1 MEDPILSG
9 KYQLCRA
16 IGKGRTGTVY
26 LALHKELE
34 EYRAI
39 KVVEKSSLQYETF
52 RQEALLLKELRHPGI
67 PIVYDIEEDG
77 ERGYLVEEYLQ
88 GVSLESLV
96 GVQGP
101 LDPSSVL
108 RYGLQICDVVA
119 YLHSAEAGPI
129 LHLDLQ
135 PKNLLLCHET
145 VKLVDFGQ
153 AARLTEANQ
162 AVQRFGTVGFAAPE
176 QYDHSMEMDERTDI
190 YAIGGLLFFL
200 ATGMYPDQEMSPAM
214 LGRVLWSRR
223 AGQVLAGCL
232 EPVKEARYCC
242 VGQLK
247 KELEDLMEQPLS
259 SLTVAVYGLAP
270 HIGTTHI
277 SLALSA
283 YLWRRRIPNLYEEC
297 HPSEHIRRLV
307 ESQKGEMD
315 LFGIYRAFGCML
327 KPCYGR
333 QARFLEHHYPVVVK
347 DCGVW
352 QEGAD
357 EGQALILLVAGG
369 KWWDRQVPADVA
381 ERLGGGSKGKLW
393 ICYNLPG
400 RKVRLTRPAKL
411 ERSRML
417 KVPLFADPFYPDPPA
432 EGWLGMLWDMLEM
445 GWQASSG
452 KRAGGR
458 GAGRSAGKRLAG
470 MLSGRGAP
478 GRAAEL
484 GRICVRLWRRL
495 WRWEK
500 KRP

>member
-9 KYQLCRA
+9 KYQLCRV

-26 LALHKELE
+26 LVFHKELE

-67 PIVYDIEEDG
+67 PIVYDIEED
-77 ERGYLVEEYLQ
+77 EEHGYLVEEYLQ
-88 GVSLESLV
+88 GVSFETLV
-96 GVQGP
+96 GTHGP
-101 LDPSSVL
+101 LDPFAVL

-119 YLHSAEAGPI
+119 YLHGAKAGPI

-200 ATGMYPDQEMSPAM
+200 ATGMYPDREMSPAM
-214 LGRVLWSRR
+214 LGEKLWSRE
-223 AGQVLAGCL
+223 AGRVLAGCL
-232 EPVKEARYCC
+232 EPVKEARYGC

-247 KELEDLMEQPLS
+247 KELAGLMERPLS
-259 SLTVAVYGLAP
+259 SLTVAVYGLGP
-270 HIGTTHI
+270 HTGTTHI

-283 YLWRRRIPNLYEEC
+283 YLWGRRIPNLYEEC
-297 HPSEHIRRLV
+297 HPSDHIRRLL
-307 ESQKGEMD
+307 ESQRGEMD

-327 KPCYGR
+327 KPYYGR

-352 QEGAD
+352 KEGTD
-357 EGQALILLVAGG
+357 TGRALILLVAGG
-369 KWWDRQVPADVA
+369 KWWDKEVPKDVA
-381 ERLGGGSKGKLW
+381 ETLGGGREGKLW

-400 RKVRLTRPAKL
+400 RKIRLPRPGKL
-411 ERSRML
+411 EQSRML
-417 KVPLFADPFYPDPPA
+417 KVPLFADPFYPDRPA
-432 EGWLGMLWDMLEM
+432 REWLGMLWDMLEKE
-445 GWQASSG
+445 WREDRDKSSG
-452 KRAGGR
+452 TGPQRRFLPWAK
-458 GAGRSAGKRLAG
+458 KRL
-470 MLSGRGAP
+470 
-478 GRAAEL
+478 
-484 GRICVRLWRRL
+484 
-495 WRWEK
+495 
-500 KRP
+500 